1 MTTLTFKRSAV
12 RVAGGGRMT
21 APAKAPARFVA
32 TPGLTPQGRETAAE
46 TSFDLLLRARLGD
59 PDAQNELY
67 RRYLPRL
74 NRWARGQLP
83 HGARSVLD
91 TGDVVQEVLIKVI
104 KALPEFEPRH
114 EGGFQGFLRLILT
127 HKLCDV
133 ARRVKRRPP
142 GEALDDAIPDGG
154 LSPLERAIG
163 CENRERYQAACR
175 RLSPDDRQ
183 VIFARLELGFSY
195 EEAAQALGK
204 PTPNAAR
211 VATRRAMIRLAKEM
225 SRAPHEP

>member
-1 MTTLTFKRSAV
+1 
-12 RVAGGGRMT
+12 MT
-21 APAKAPARFVA
+21 APAKGPARPVTA
-32 TPGLTPQGRETAAE
+32 GSPPRGPRTPVE
-46 TSFDLLLRARLGD
+46 TSFDLLQRARLGD
-59 PDAQNELY
+59 PEAQDDLY

-83 HGARSVLD
+83 QGARSVLD

-104 KALPEFEPRH
+104 RALPEFEPRH
-114 EGGFQGFLRLILT
+114 EGGFQGFLRMILT

-142 GEALDDAIPDGG
+142 GEALDDEIPGHD

-163 CENRERYQAACR
+163 RENRDRYQTAWR
-175 RLSPDDRQ
+175 RLPREDRQ
-183 VIFARLELGFSY
+183 AIFARLELGFSY
-195 EEAAQALGK
+195 DEMAPVLGK
-204 PTPNAAR
+204 PTANAAR

-225 SRAPHEP
+225 SRDTHEPGRP

>member
-1 MTTLTFKRSAV
+1 
-12 RVAGGGRMT
+12 MT
-21 APAKAPARFVA
+21 APAKAPVRP
-32 TPGLTPQGRETAAE
+32 TPVE
-46 TSFDLLLRARLGD
+46 TSFDLLQRARLGD
-59 PDAQNELY
+59 PEAQNELY

-83 HGARSVLD
+83 QGARSVLD

-104 KALPEFEPRH
+104 HALPQFEPRH
-114 EGGFQGFLRLILT
+114 EGGFQGFLRMILT
-127 HKLCDV
+127 HKMCDV
-133 ARRVKRRPP
+133 ARRVKRRPT

-163 CENRERYQAACR
+163 RENRERYQAAWR
-175 RLSPDDRQ
+175 RLSREDRQ

-195 EEAAQALGK
+195 EEAAQVLGK

-225 SRAPHEP
+225 SRDPHEL

>member
-1 MTTLTFKRSAV
+1 MTTLTFKRSAA
-12 RVAGGGRMT
+12 RVAGGGRMA
-21 APAKAPARFVA
+21 APAKAPARV
-32 TPGLTPQGRETAAE
+32 E
-46 TSFDLLLRARLGD
+46 TSFDLLQRARLGD

-74 NRWARGQLP
+74 HRWARGQLP
-83 HGARSVLD
+83 NGARSVLD

-104 KALPEFEPRH
+104 RALPAFEPRH
-114 EGGFQGFLRLILT
+114 EGGFQGFVRMVLT

-133 ARRVKRRPP
+133 ARLAKRRPP
-142 GEALDDAIPDGG
+142 GEALDDAIPDAG
-154 LSPLERAIG
+154 LSPLERTIG
-163 CENRERYQAACR
+163 CENRDRYQAAWR
-175 RLSPDDRQ
+175 RLSREDRQ
-183 VIFARLELGFSY
+183 AIFARLELGFSY
-195 EEAAQALGK
+195 EETAQVLGK